1 MVRPFVLNGLWRF
14 WSLVLVGLSCFWSL
28 VLKGLRSWWT
38 LKGGSIK
45 ACDVFGL
52 PLVALLFFLGVWC
65 IASWGCLF
73 ELVLGG
79 SLALVQCNV

>member
-1 MVRPFVLNGLWRF
+1 MEVLVFSAG
-14 WSLVLVGLSCFWSL
+14 WSLVLLVSGVKGSPELVGSE
-28 VLKGLRSWWT
+28 R
-38 LKGGSIK
+38 GSIK

-52 PLVALLFFLGVWC
+52 PLVALLLFFGVWC